1 MIFRLNAAIRLFP
14 RPAFAESEER
24 GGRKKNRREKKK
36 SLERSNEE
44 REAGIVEEEEEE
56 VEDRFDRSKYRER
69 RGGEKRERE
78 RGCIVSPDSWHRR
91 GCTNARATRLA
102 SAHLSRD

>member
-14 RPAFAESEER
+14 RPAFAESEGR

-44 REAGIVEEEEEE
+44 REAGIVEEEE

>member
-14 RPAFAESEER
+14 RPAFAESEGR

-44 REAGIVEEEEEE
+44 REAGIVEEEE

-69 RGGEKRERE
+69 RGGEKRERM
-78 RGCIVSPDSWHRR
+78 HRIA
-91 GCTNARATRLA
+91 G
-102 SAHLSRD
+102 

>member
-14 RPAFAESEER
+14 RPAFAESEGR

-44 REAGIVEEEEEE
+44 REAGIVEEEEE
-56 VEDRFDRSKYRER
+56 EDRFDRSKYRER

>member
-14 RPAFAESEER
+14 RPAFAESEGR

-69 RGGEKRERE
+69 RGERERE
-78 RGCIVSPDSWHRR
+78 DASYRRIVGIDEDAQTRVQRDSR
-91 GCTNARATRLA
+91 ART
-102 SAHLSRD
+102 

>member
-1 MIFRLNAAIRLFP
+1 MLPSDFFLD
-14 RPAFAESEER
+14 RPLPSRRGEE
-24 GGRKKNRREKKK
+24 GEKKNRREKKK
-36 SLERSNEE
+36 SLKRSNEE

-78 RGCIVSPDSWHRR
+78 RMHRIA
-91 GCTNARATRLA
+91 G
-102 SAHLSRD
+102 

>member
-14 RPAFAESEER
+14 RPAFAESEGR

-56 VEDRFDRSKYRER
+56 DRFDRSKYRER

-78 RGCIVSPDSWHRR
+78 REDASYRRIVGIDEDAQTRVQRDSR
-91 GCTNARATRLA
+91 ART
-102 SAHLSRD
+102 

>member
-14 RPAFAESEER
+14 RSAFAESEGR

-78 RGCIVSPDSWHRR
+78 KEDASYRRIVGIDEDAQTRVQRDSR
-91 GCTNARATRLA
+91 ART
-102 SAHLSRD
+102 